1 MRKTG
6 RVLLLILI
14 LILCSVLGL
23 VQSAKLTL
31 PNWQAGKL
39 DSQKMALIK
48 DAKAGRAYLL
58 PPSAQ
63 DKWLQFPLLAERQS
77 GRAEVRIVSTASVRN
92 IDEIRRQH
100 LQDPGKRWDYALL
113 LEFLDARGQ
122 VLARQTWHQ
131 SANLQELKRLD
142 GTVVG
147 AAFYLEPGLNPLSSE
162 VTTVNVAQMKDVAA
176 MRVKLHSSVAEVA
189 DVALRV
195 YQPRPL
201 SEQDLAHHWA
211 RLSPQQQEEL
221 ARGSVHDK
229 ALLQEHEKQN
239 LLRNSRQAI
248 GPLGHEGQDYE
259 VRDIYVLMENEGL
272 PQDAPIAPYGV
283 LFDRSSWAT
292 LPIPPQGGQLRLE
305 LVPGPQA
312 DATVTPTTTPANA
325 TAAAPIASSATAP
338 AMTPIS
344 DDGQIHLRW
353 HGPSL
358 FERSASSIAWQGKAM
373 QHRMAVKGGLLEL
386 DAPRQLA
393 LRAFLSSNGKE
404 QEITPLPQYE
414 RVFIATHDAP
424 ISWALANSSQL
435 SGLRLSVRSLLPALA
450 AIQANYEAFDSS
462 GKSLARGQLP
472 VAAKIAHYESLMQDY
487 ASLNQGK
494 QLSEV
499 TQGFF
504 VLPPKTAR
512 FKVWADSN
520 AAPLL
525 VLAHTRPYALARE
538 VRVPDDFFSFDAQ
551 GQRIPGWF
559 LLPPQD
565 EAALL
570 TNDRSRLLLLQS
582 KPLAENEEQAKI
594 LSGNYQWQDYRPH
607 GNWLARPIF
616 TPREADIP
624 FRDDALPTT
633 FTPLATGK
641 LQALDLPVFMGSNV
655 ITTSLLWL
663 GPKQAAELDI
673 RLDGKPFFTVQA
685 HGPYG
690 EYELPAIPAG
700 RHQIQVNASV
710 AGQVLINHVRPNPAS
725 LVKRVGQRF
734 NGELVFDYERTS
746 AVAETLTAR
755 LYQPTPQPA
764 GQEASGQFSVR
775 IEGPPLPL
783 LKPLSAWVFAERV
796 ASVRAGG
803 SAGGRVF
810 DTEGGQSDAGN
821 PVFIPFPFDAPLG
834 RYRITLRS
842 AAGVRSG
849 QGAGQAYVSFSR
861 LSPALLPQR
870 RAQQLQELQSVQII
884 E

>member
-6 RVLLLILI
+6 RWLMLLLV
-14 LILCSVLGL
+14 LCSVLGL
-23 VQSAKLTL
+23 VQSAKMSL

-48 DAKAGRAYLL
+48 QAKAGRAYLL
-58 PPSAQ
+58 PPAAQ
-63 DKWLQFPLLAERQS
+63 DKWLQFPLPAERQS
-77 GRAEVRIVSTASVRN
+77 GRAEVRIVSTASVRQ

-113 LEFLDARGQ
+113 LEFLDAGGTL
-122 VLARQTWHQ
+122 LARQTWHQ
-131 SANLQELKRLD
+131 SANLQELKRPD
-142 GTVVG
+142 GIVVG

-162 VTTVNVAQMKDVAA
+162 VTTVNVAQMKGVVS

-189 DVALRV
+189 DVAVRV

-201 SEQDLAHHWA
+201 SEQNLAHHWA
-211 RLSPQQQEEL
+211 RLSSQQQEEL

-259 VRDIYVLMENEGL
+259 VRDIYVLSENEGA
-272 PQDAPIAPYGV
+272 PQAAPIAPYGV
-283 LFDRSSWAT
+283 LFDRTSWAT

-312 DATVTPTTTPANA
+312 DATATPA
-325 TAAAPIASSATAP
+325 T
-338 AMTPIS
+338 

-373 QHRMAVKGGLLEL
+373 QHSMAVKGGLLEL
-386 DAPRQLA
+386 DAPRQLTM
-393 LRAFLSSNGKE
+393 RAFLTSNGKE
-404 QEITPLPQYE
+404 QEITPQPQYE

-435 SGLRLSVRSLLPALA
+435 SGLRLSVRSLLPATA
-450 AIQANYEAFDSS
+450 AIQANYEAFDSA

-472 VAAKIAHYESLMQDY
+472 VAAKLAHYESLMQDY

-499 TQGFF
+499 AQGFF
-504 VLPPKTAR
+504 VLPPKTAS

-582 KPLAENEEQAKI
+582 KPLPENEEQAKI

-624 FRDDALPTT
+624 FRDDALPIT

-641 LQALDLPVFMGSNV
+641 LQAVEVPLYMGSNV
-655 ITTSLLWL
+655 ITASLLWL

-700 RHQIQVNASV
+700 RHQLQVNASV
-710 AGQVLINHVRPNPAS
+710 AGQVLINHVRPNAAS

-755 LYQPTPQPA
+755 LYQPVPQPA
-764 GQEASGQFSVR
+764 GQTSTQPAGQQAERQFSVR
-775 IEGPPLPL
+775 IEGPPLPV

-842 AAGVRSG
+842 G
-849 QGAGQAYVSFSR
+849 QGASSAQGKGEGKGEGTGNGQTYVSFSR